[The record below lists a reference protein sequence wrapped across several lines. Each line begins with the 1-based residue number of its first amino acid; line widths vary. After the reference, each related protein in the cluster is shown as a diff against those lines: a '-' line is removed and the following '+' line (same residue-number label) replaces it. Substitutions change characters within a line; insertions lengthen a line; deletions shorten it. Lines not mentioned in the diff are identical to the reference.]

1 MAKIHL
7 TDEAGLWTLCGHVVH
22 EYRIIRQ
29 SALEST
35 ISPREATCKNC
46 LKANDAEG
54 HRQGYDVSHDH
65 TAA

>member
-7 TDEAGLWTLCGHVVH
+7 TDEAGLWALCGH
-22 EYRIIRQ
+22 ELRGYRIIGQ
-29 SALEST
+29 APLPST

-54 HRQGYDVSHDH
+54 RRQGYGVDK
-65 TAA
+65 